1 MSVQRSV
8 DRGNRACCIAPCRR
22 YVVKSA
28 YLERRATVNKPTI
41 AILSIAAIVLNVI
54 AFVNYGPA
62 FSTQLHSCQ
71 SSTTSTN
78 LLSCLTSAGSAVNIG
93 LVLYL
98 GGVLAAI
105 IAWIMGLIKT
115 AQIGCWSWF
124 AAVLLLPVLGSLL
137 YGLAGPTTRAK
148 Y

>member
-1 MSVQRSV
+1 M
-8 DRGNRACCIAPCRR
+8 
-22 YVVKSA
+22 
-28 YLERRATVNKPTI
+28 NKPTI
-41 AILSIAAIVLNVI
+41 AILSVAAIVLNVI

-62 FSTQLHSCQ
+62 FSTQLQACQ

-98 GGVLAAI
+98 GGVIAAI

-115 AQIGCWSWF
+115 AQIRRWGWF

-137 YGLAGPTTRAK
+137 YGLVGPTTRAK

>member
-1 MSVQRSV
+1 MPRTLFRSPFSPPAQRS
-8 DRGNRACCIAPCRR
+8 RESSALCRR
-22 YVVKSA
+22 HVVKSA
-28 YLERRATVNKPTI
+28 YLERRSTVNKPTI

-62 FSTQLHSCQ
+62 FSTQLQSCQ
-71 SSTTSTN
+71 SSTNSTN

-98 GGVLAAI
+98 GGVIAAI
-105 IAWIMGLIKT
+105 IAWIMGLMKT
-115 AQIGCWSWF
+115 AQIGRWGWF
-124 AAVLLLPVLGSLL
+124 IAVLLLPVLG
-137 YGLAGPTTRAK
+137 PTTRAK